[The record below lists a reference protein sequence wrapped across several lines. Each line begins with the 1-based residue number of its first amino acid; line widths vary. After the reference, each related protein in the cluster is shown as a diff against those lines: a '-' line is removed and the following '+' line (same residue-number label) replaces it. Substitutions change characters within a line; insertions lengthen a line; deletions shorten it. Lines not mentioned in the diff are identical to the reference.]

1 MARRFLFASAAL
13 LGFAPAVFA
22 QQFTYNAS
30 ALPVGANIWA
40 DGVTIADVNGD
51 GALDIMFADAGGY
64 ATGTAAA
71 QRLYKNNGAGL
82 FTDSSASLNVGS
94 FGARQ
99 VIAED
104 FDNDGDLDLLYSP
117 DSVYPSPNKKPVLLI
132 NNGSGVFTNMT
143 NTNLPNVFM
152 CAFCVCAGDV
162 DNDGDLDVVF
172 TDGGTFGG
180 TNAQAHLYLNN
191 GSAVFTDAT
200 ATNLPADLFKQ
211 QDVILLDVDND
222 YDIDIAITGKG
233 GNTHV
238 YLNDGTGHYTMSAMA
253 NAVGSGMTYEIDW
266 GDLDGDGDF
275 DAAVQSIT
283 SANEG
288 WARNDGTS
296 TAMVETTFT
305 GNVNNDDNE
314 MALLDYDNDGDLDV
328 VVASLSNTGEQ
339 IFNNNNAVF
348 TRVAGVIQIITDSS
362 LDIGIGDL
370 NNDGKYDLVTAQG
383 ESGTFVNKVYMNNG
397 SADTIPPVF
406 MHAETPA
413 GIGASSTVF
422 RAQLE
427 DQFADDGHIPVTA
440 SYAYTTVGAGSGGG
454 TARHMGNGLFRASV
468 PSAGATSISLTWT
481 ATDKAGNVSNF
492 GPIVV
497 NANNPWS
504 DEGRAL
510 AGVSGAPALV
520 GTGSLLTGSAGSLT
534 LSNAAP
540 SAAALMFVSLSSSP
554 VPFKGGQLCAFPF
567 VVTLALATD
576 GSGGIVL
583 PWASWPSGL
592 SGLSLWF
599 QIGISD
605 GAAIHGVALSNTERG
620 DVP

>member
-1 MARRFLFASAAL
+1 MSRRLLLASAAA
-13 LGFAPAVFA
+13 LGLAPALLA
-22 QQFTYNAS
+22 QQFTYNA
-30 ALPVGANIWA
+30 AAIPAGPNIWT
-40 DGVTIADVNGD
+40 DGVAIADVNGD
-51 GALDIMFADAGGY
+51 GANDLIFADGGNY
-64 ATGTAAA
+64 ATGTAVV
-71 QRLYKNNGAGL
+71 QRLYTNNGAGL
-82 FTDSSASLNVGS
+82 FANSSASLNVAN
-94 FGARQ
+94 FGARM

-104 FDNDGDLDLLYSP
+104 FDNDGDLDLLYAP
-117 DSVYPSPNKKPVLLI
+117 DSVYPNPNKKPVLLL
-132 NNGSGVFTNMT
+132 NNGAGTFVNSPA
-143 NTNLPNVFM
+143 NLPNVNLSS
-152 CAFCVCAGDV
+152 FCVCAGDV
-162 DNDGDLDVVF
+162 DNDGDLDAVF
-172 TDGGTFGG
+172 TDGATFNGS
-180 TNAQAHLYLNN
+180 NAQAHLFLND
-191 GSAVFTDAT
+191 GAAVFVDATHGRLPTDA
-200 ATNLPADLFKQ
+200 FSQ
-211 QDVILLDVDND
+211 QDVTLLDIDKD
-222 YDIDIAITGKG
+222 FDIDIAINGKG
-233 GNTHV
+233 PTHV

-288 WARNDGTS
+288 WARNDGTG
-296 TAMVETTFT
+296 TPMVETTFT

-328 VVASLSNTGEQ
+328 IVASLSNTGEQ
-339 IFNNNNAVF
+339 TFNNNNAVF
-348 TRVAGVIQIITDSS
+348 TRVSGVIQIISDSS

-406 MHAETPA
+406 MHVETPA
-413 GIGASSTVF
+413 GIGASTTVF
-422 RAQLE
+422 RAQVE

-440 SYAYTTVGAGSGGG
+440 SFTYTTVGAGSGGG
-454 TARHMGNGLFRASV
+454 AARPMGNGLFRASV

-492 GPIVV
+492 GPVVV
-497 NANNPWS
+497 NGGGSPWT

-520 GTGSLLTGSAGSLT
+520 GTGSLLTGSAGSLA
-534 LSNAAP
+534 LSNGAP

-576 GSGGIVL
+576 GSGGITL

-592 SGLSLWF
+592 SGLSVFF
-599 QIGISD
+599 QYAIAD
-605 GAAIHGVALSNTERG
+605 GAAIKGVSLSNCVEG